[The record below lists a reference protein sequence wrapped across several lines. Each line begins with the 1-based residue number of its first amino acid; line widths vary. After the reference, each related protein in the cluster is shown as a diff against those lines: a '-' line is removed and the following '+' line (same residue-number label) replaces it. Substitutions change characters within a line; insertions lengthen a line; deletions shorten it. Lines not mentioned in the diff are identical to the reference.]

1 MSGTNNNKNL
11 NAISE
16 VSNHNNMK
24 IKEILIFGALTRRC
38 KRVSIN
44 FAMSLCPSVLYSS
57 RIVSVLRFAQWCG
70 RCISTS
76 CM

>member
-1 MSGTNNNKNL
+1 MSGTNNKNL

-38 KRVSIN
+38 K
-44 FAMSLCPSVLYSS
+44 SVH
-57 RIVSVLRFAQWCG
+57 
-70 RCISTS
+70 
-76 CM
+76 